1 MSLFVGLG
9 ATASADTTTTANYTS
24 YTVQSGDWLSKI
36 CTRYGLNYWTAK
48 DAIMILNGF
57 TSTTQCDKIVP
68 GQVIKLPISNEAAA
82 AIKAS
87 GSATTTTT
95 TTTTGST
102 TSTTTTT
109 TSTVE
114 NLNYND
120 WVAGY
125 LVAHTMTSGESLYS
139 VCNSLGVSYTNTVAK
154 IVAINGLSN
163 PNNVWVGKTI
173 YVPVSTRPSSGTY
186 YVVVGHTVVAGDT
199 MAALCSN
206 YGVSFTKNYTMLEGL
221 NGTTNLNR
229 ILTGYTVYIP
239 ALSSVV
245 VKTVT
250 TTNTN
255 TTTNTSTNTNTNTS
269 SGYDIY
275 FTSTSDGA
283 PYATVSGS
291 KVTKAE
297 AGKTVTIVPDA
308 NYGYTQE
315 SVVVSTTGGS
325 RVSVTN
331 NTFIMPSSSV
341 TITLTYTAAKQITV
355 GSAAN
360 GTVKVYSGGIEAK
373 AAAMGSKINVVA
385 TPANGY
391 QVETVT
397 YSYYEYAANGTATQ
411 KTVNVP
417 AKNGEYVFAMPDAAV
432 KVNVT
437 FAKTDLWAV
446 KTATVGS
453 GSVTANIDGTNI
465 VKASAGQTIYVKTSA
480 QSGYTLKSVEVYNS
494 ANGLIDYDKTTGT
507 FKMPACPVTIKAT
520 FVSSTE
526 YAINTVVN
534 LNGAS
539 STAAKAGSVTYQVD
553 GKTVTKAK
561 EGDVVS
567 IIPNA
572 KSGNSY
578 DSDYVSVKF
587 TNGTSNVTSV
597 DKIAGTFIMPGTS
610 VNVNVNFVSGAY
622 TIKKASTTHGSFTVS
637 TNGNAYNVTTAQ
649 PGDAA
654 YIYVKPDQNY
664 EVDKVTYAYKTSKD
678 AKSATAFEITSKTGD
693 VSAKTAGKLTDA
705 TTGDTYWYFPVPSA
719 DEMKNSDTTI
729 TVTVTFKLAE
739 IYKITSDITVNDA
752 DGNPMTITDP
762 SQYVTVKYLVKDIDV
777 KDNCVAGSEV
787 TISITPVQGYRVI
800 DGTETTDAETDKPYV
815 KYTDAKG
822 NPDTEVKLTTVT
834 AGSTYKFTMP
844 VASKA
849 DGLTVSVKV
858 EPGPYTIVTNN
869 DHGAITI
876 TDGTKPL
883 EEEPKYGQTVTA
895 EVEAFSGYEITG
907 FKVVDGYGYTVDF
920 SGSIATGGATATYTF
935 TMPDSDVIVVATY
948 EKKTDLKITTASGVE
963 NGTVSYKVNGNA
975 ATTAGYGDT
984 VVVVPSPNAGYIVK
998 EVTTSP
1004 KTKVATLTNGSYS
1017 FTMPSEDVKV
1027 TVTFEAGGEY
1037 NINLPTNVLYKVTSS
1052 PETKA
1057 VYGTTVTVTVTPEKG
1072 VVISK
1077 IIASSTKDSTGSKV
1091 LYSGTV
1097 KGDQT
1102 GTFDMPA
1109 SDVTITV
1116 ETLAEEFT
1124 IVNDCPGYVTVP
1136 SSGVVGHKT
1145 DFEIKN
1151 SDDVLVTEVKTD
1163 TDTDPIYTFN
1173 SSDPKTTGSW
1183 TSAAEAGDTVTILQP
1198 SLAYRV
1204 KAGTV
1209 NNGKISFT
1217 GSTGDTYTDMY
1228 TYNSNKYAVAEKTVT
1243 VNLQPNQSTYDKE
1256 IYQVDPYSIKIC
1268 DVHGN
1273 VLDDY
1278 TTHPHVS
1285 TWPDSSDASFDFT
1298 MPTADEMDTYEQIV
1312 VSMNFVKAQAYAVT
1326 VNDNKAQWN
1335 ATVPDCHISSISV
1348 KNGNANVTLNDASAT
1363 TFAVAS
1369 GKSVTITVK
1378 TIAGWYISTDTIN
1391 SGLLGTTAGTWKHT
1405 ADNTWTFT
1413 FTPTADVTIDVAST
1427 TPLVEE
1433 VTP

>member
-397 YSYYEYAANGTATQ
+397 YSYYEYAKDSSDAITATQ
-411 KTVNVP
+411 KTVNVQ
-417 AKNGEYVFAMPDAAV
+417 AKNGEYVFTMPDAAV

-507 FKMPACPVTIKAT
+507 FKMPAGSVTIKAT

-649 PGDAA
+649 PGDAT

-678 AKSATAFEITSKTGD
+678 AKSATAFDITSKPGD
-693 VSAKTAGKLTDA
+693 VSGKTAGKLTDA

-752 DGNPMTITDP
+752 TGTARTDITDY

-800 DGTETTDAETDKPYV
+800 GDGTKTTDLEDDKPHV
-815 KYTDAKG
+815 TYTDSKG
-822 NPDTEVKLTTVT
+822 NANTEVKLTTVT

-844 VASKA
+844 VASQA
-849 DGLTVSVKV
+849 DDLKVSVKV
-858 EPGPYTIVTNN
+858 EPETYTIVTNN
-869 DHGAITI
+869 DHGAIT
-876 TDGTKPL
+876 DGTNAL
-883 EEEPKYGQTVTA
+883 EEAKYGEEVSAVVTPF
-895 EVEAFSGYEITG
+895 EGYKITG
-907 FKVVDGYGYTVDF
+907 FKVVDGYGYTVDYTLD
-920 SGSIATGGATATYTF
+920 SGDEDGATYKF

-948 EKKTDLKITTASGVE
+948 EKKTDLKITTASGVT

-1004 KTKVATLTNGSYS
+1004 ETKVATLTNGSYS
-1017 FTMPSEDVKV
+1017 FTMPSSDVEV

-1037 NINLPTNVLYKVTSS
+1037 NINLPTSVLYKVTSS

-1057 VYGTTVTVTVTPEKG
+1057 KYNDDVAITVTPQDG
-1072 VVISK
+1072 VVIKK
-1077 IIASSTKDSTGSKV
+1077 IIASSTAG
-1091 LYSGTV
+1091 YSGSTV
-1097 KGDQT
+1097 IATDAESAIFK
-1102 GTFDMPA
+1102 MPA

-1124 IVNDCPGYVTVP
+1124 IVNDYPGYVTVP
-1136 SSGVVGHKT
+1136 SSGVVGHEATIEVHNT
-1145 DFEIKN
+1145 D
-1151 SDDVLVTEVKTD
+1151 SVLVTSVSTD
-1163 TDTDPIYTFN
+1163 KDGEIYKFD
-1173 SSDPKTTGSW
+1173 SSNPKTTDTW
-1183 TSAAEAGDTVTILQP
+1183 TSGVAADETVTVN
-1198 SLAYRV
+1198 SVSMAYRV

-1217 GSTGDTYTDMY
+1217 GSTDEMY

-1298 MPTADEMDTYEQIV
+1298 MPSATDMETYGQIV

-1326 VNDNKAQWN
+1326 VNDYKSQWN